1 MKIVD
6 ANVLLYAVNTTSEH
20 HKPSLRWLD
29 GALSGADRVGFA
41 WVPLLAFV
49 RLATKVGLFPRPL
62 PREAAITQVADW
74 LAAPSAVLVNP
85 TVRHADI
92 LARMLTY
99 VGTGANLVNDAH
111 LAALAVEHRASIVS
125 YDSDFGR
132 FEGVAGEGPLGHQA
146 LLHSRRSDVR
156 PYCRPGLVP
165 GRGVGSA
172 GVFHAVAQEHTA
184 DMRSGPQG

>member
-99 VGTGANLVNDAH
+99 VGNRCQPGQR
-111 LAALAVEHRASIVS
+111 RAS
-125 YDSDFGR
+125 GR
-132 FEGVAGEGPLGHQA
+132 ACRRA
-146 LLHSRRSDVR
+146 SRQHRVLR
-156 PYCRPGLVP
+156 
-165 GRGVGSA
+165 
-172 GVFHAVAQEHTA
+172 Q
-184 DMRSGPQG
+184 